1 MIRQIA
7 ILLIVATTFALAP
20 GCRTT
25 DKAMAICE
33 ENNRTCHRGCTNN
46 NANFENS
53 KTAHQIISQCDIRCD
68 RNYQACLKRQQ
79 DKNVP
84 IIDDKPAD

>member
-1 MIRQIA
+1 MRKNVLMYLA
-7 ILLIVATTFALAP
+7 VVAVCALTA

-33 ENNRTCHRGCTNN
+33 ENNRSCHRGCSNS
-46 NANFENS
+46 NANFDNS
-53 KTAHQIISQCDIRCD
+53 KTAHQSVSQCDIRCD

-79 DKNVP
+79 DKTVR
-84 IIDDKPAD
+84 IIDDTPGD